1 MYGPTNSV
9 TLRYIW
15 VLRKED
21 LYLYG
26 RDDTGFLQHTFSLEQ
41 QIFDWMLSLLKP
53 IQLVKII
60 FFNYWYKQKL
70 MKGEIDLTMYQ

>member
-1 MYGPTNSV
+1 MGIEKGGFV
-9 TLRYIW
+9 
-15 VLRKED
+15 
-21 LYLYG
+21 LYG

-53 IQLVKII
+53 IQLLVKII

>member
-1 MYGPTNSV
+1 MGIEKGGFV
-9 TLRYIW
+9 
-15 VLRKED
+15 
-21 LYLYG
+21 LYG
-26 RDDTGFLQHTFSLEQ
+26 IDDTGFLQHTFSLEQ

-53 IQLVKII
+53 IQLLVKII